1 MNVEQLE
8 QEAKIAWR
16 KILSAA
22 ESGVRWEELGKSE
35 LMEEYIQK
43 RKMADALKKRCEDF
57 KKQNDDG
64 LNTLLLLLFAAIV
77 MLYMYLR

>member
-22 ESGVRWEELGKSE
+22 ESGVRWEELDKSE

-43 RKMADALKKRCEDF
+43 RRRADALKKRCEAL

-64 LNTLLLLLFAAIV
+64 LNTFLLILFAAIV
-77 MLYMYLR
+77 MLYIYTR